1 MPVLS
6 RYDWIFALITLA
18 FCASAFGNGANDV
31 ANSYATSVSAR
42 TLTMA
47 QAGLIAVCTEFVG
60 AIALGSH
67 VTKTIKGGII
77 TMDRFEGKPGVLMLA
92 MACAEFGSATWL
104 IIATRFGLPV
114 STTQTI
120 VGALVGVGIAARA
133 DVTWEWKKGS
143 VSQTAASWGI
153 APAIAAG
160 FGAVIFMILKL
171 TVLDRKDSF
180 KWAMRLIPFYL
191 SVTGAILALFIVIE
205 APTAPSLEE
214 FGAGKACGIV
224 FGVLVG
230 CLLLSYVF
238 FVPYINRRI
247 VKGDTRIKFYH
258 IPLGP
263 LLWKENPPIYF
274 PSKSDHAVI
283 DYYENDYYEGE
294 QATDQTHG
302 SDVKSNAI
310 VNPNSQSPDATPYI
324 TADRVNVEKDPEAI
338 MDARLP
344 GSAMDMPQQ
353 PKRRRRPTP
362 RERFI
367 EPVQDLPKFHPQ
379 RLWGYLKFGLLHGVT
394 VDAISH
400 SSAHVQKAHAKAKH
414 YDNRVEHL
422 WTYAQVVSAM
432 MMSIAHGSN
441 DVANAVGPWAATYST
456 WQTSNVDPE
465 ADTPPW
471 MLAVAGILLGTGFW
485 FFGYHVV
492 RSMGN
497 RITQLSPTRGF
508 CMELGAAITVML
520 ASRLALPVSTTQCV
534 VGALIGVAICN
545 GTVSAVNWRQV
556 LFIFSGWVLTLP
568 SAGLIG
574 GLLFLMAVNTPHF

>member
-6 RYDWIFALITLA
+6 RYDWIFALITIA

-42 TLTMA
+42 TLTLP
-47 QAGLIAVCTEFVG
+47 QVGLIAMCTEFVG

-77 TMDRFEGKPGVLMLA
+77 SMDRFEGKPGVLMLA

-120 VGALVGVGIAARA
+120 VGALVGVGLASQAEIS
-133 DVTWEWKKGS
+133 WEWKKGS

-153 APAIAAG
+153 APAISAG
-160 FGAVIFMILKL
+160 FAAVIFMILRL
-171 TVLDRKDSF
+171 TVLDRKDPF
-180 KWAMRLIPFYL
+180 KWALRLIPFYL

-238 FVPYINRRI
+238 FVPYIHRRV
-247 VKGDTRIKFYH
+247 VKGDTRVKFYH
-258 IPLGP
+258 LPLGP

-274 PSKSDHAVI
+274 PSKSNSALI
-283 DYYENDYYEGE
+283 DYYENAHYEQE
-294 QATDQTHG
+294 QTADQTHG
-302 SDVKSNAI
+302 SEVKSPAI

-353 PKRRRRPTP
+353 PKTRHIVTP

-367 EPVQDLPKFHPQ
+367 EPVQHLPKFHPQ
-379 RLWGYLKFGLLHGVT
+379 RLWGYFKFGFLHGVT

-400 SSAHVQKAHAKAKH
+400 SSERVRKAHAKAKH

-456 WQTSNVDPE
+456 WQTSTVDSE

-508 CMELGAAITVML
+508 SMELGAAITVML
-520 ASRLALPVSTTQCV
+520 ASRLGLPVSTTQCV
-534 VGALIGVAICN
+534 VGSLIGVAICN
-545 GTVSAVNWRQV
+545 GTLAAVNWRQV
-556 LFIFSGWVLTLP
+556 VFIFSGWVFTLP
-568 SAGLIG
+568 SAGLIA